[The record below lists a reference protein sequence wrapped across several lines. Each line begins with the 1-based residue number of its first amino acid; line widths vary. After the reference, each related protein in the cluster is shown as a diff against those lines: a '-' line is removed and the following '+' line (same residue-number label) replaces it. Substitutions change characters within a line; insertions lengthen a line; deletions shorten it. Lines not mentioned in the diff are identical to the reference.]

1 MPPVVLGE
9 LVVGLVFAVGVEVE
23 DALDEVLAEHLRV
36 LLQQQVEE
44 AVLTQTATA
53 SRRLCVCIFPCSHII
68 HLLIVSLTCDLP
80 GDGRNRVHQR
90 HHEAEEEGS
99 LPFHKFLLNELRQ
112 STVTVKIT
120 VLQEGIP
127 EA

>member
-1 MPPVVLGE
+1 MQFEKQKQVPPLTLGE

-53 SRRLCVCIFPCSHII
+53 GRRLCVSALCVCIFLSSHII
-68 HLLIVSLTCDLP
+68 HSLIASL
-80 GDGRNRVHQR
+80 
-90 HHEAEEEGS
+90 
-99 LPFHKFLLNELRQ
+99 
-112 STVTVKIT
+112 I
-120 VLQEGIP
+120 
-127 EA
+127 